1 MTIEELLDMTQVYEK
16 ILTGYTHCRDINRVH
31 KYIPGHDKLK
41 SKKQKIKEI
50 KIYWEKLA
58 DRAIATMLVNK
69 QMDRYGEETK
79 QIDKIPKKEND

>member
-41 SKKQKIKEI
+41 
-50 KIYWEKLA
+50 
-58 DRAIATMLVNK
+58 
-69 QMDRYGEETK
+69 
-79 QIDKIPKKEND
+79 

>member
-41 SKKQKIKEI
+41 SKKQK
-50 KIYWEKLA
+50 
-58 DRAIATMLVNK
+58 M
-69 QMDRYGEETK
+69 TK
-79 QIDKIPKKEND
+79 HAPLINDHHRN